1 MRVRKFLALA
11 VIAMLMGV
19 SAAMAQGSDPVS
31 GKYEGIAKSD
41 AMGDLPITVNL
52 KNTNGKL
59 SGSIETGQGSAAIT
73 DGSYADGKLKLKFD
87 AGGTEGTVE
96 AEFKDGVIKGKWDLG
111 GMGGPLEL
119 KKMGASTPASST
131 PAAPAAGGAP
141 MMVAGDWDGSADVM
155 GQAMPFTL
163 KLKQE
168 GDKLTGTSESDQ
180 GSVTL
185 NGGKVTGDKI
195 SFKID
200 GGQGEIVLTGTVS
213 KDGKTIDGEY
223 DFAGQMKGKWS
234 AKKKN

>member
-1 MRVRKFLALA
+1 MRVRKFLALV
-11 VIAMLMGV
+11 VIALLVGV
-19 SAAMAQGSDPVS
+19 TTAMAQGSDPVS
-31 GKYEGIAKSD
+31 GKYEGVAKSD

-73 DGSYADGKLKLKFD
+73 DGTYADGKLKLKFD

-96 AEFKDGVIKGKWDLG
+96 AEFKDGVIKGKWELG
-111 GMGGPLEL
+111 GMGGPLEI
-119 KKMGASTPASST
+119 KKAGASTPAAASS
-131 PAAPAAGGAP
+131 APAAGGAA
-141 MMVAGDWDGSADVM
+141 MMVGGEWAGSADVM

-180 GSVTL
+180 GSTAI
-185 NGGKVTGDKI
+185 NAGKVAGDKI